1 MSVGQL
7 HRPAL
12 PSPRRQE
19 WDDKGKALGV
29 KARRSR
35 KSEKDRYPKGQDKH
49 ASPFGLV
56 SEAHRACPEG
66 VAQ

>member
-1 MSVGQL
+1 MNAHHPKQPPLVSVGQL

-29 KARRSR
+29 IQINDHKLIIDKV
-35 KSEKDRYPKGQDKH
+35 KSFI
-49 ASPFGLV
+49 ASLFG
-56 SEAHRACPEG
+56 SMSFN
-66 VAQ
+66 Q